1 MGGDVLSDL
10 LARRA
15 VLRGTAPF
23 LTYLDHR
30 AGTADTLSWVEVDAA
45 ADRVAAWTAA
55 RTLPG
60 DRVAVLAEQG
70 PDWVCAF
77 LGVLRAGRIAVPLHS
92 PRLPVDT
99 ARLTHVLRDSAPA
112 LCLTTRADLDA
123 VRTFVAGLDTAV
135 AAVADLPP
143 APRPPVAVT
152 TGDVAYLQYSGA
164 RAGVMIT
171 HGNLVA
177 NARQAMLACRADVGS
192 VAVSW
197 LPLFHDMGLVLGIA
211 GPVVHGTR
219 TVLMDPIAFLERP
232 VRWLRALA
240 NHRDTVTAA
249 PNFAYGFTAS
259 RVTVADRAGLDLSG
273 VRTMLDGAEMV
284 APSTIDRFQR
294 TFAGCGLRPDAHRV
308 TYGRAE
314 ATLMVTATP
323 PDEPRRLTVDRVALG
338 LGALVPAATG
348 VTLVSSGRP
357 AGQEVRI
364 VEAGHVL
371 PAGRI
376 GEIWVRGRNV
386 AAGYWRDPVRTAATF
401 HGELPGE
408 QGRWLLTGDVGAWH
422 DGELYVTGRTSDVI
436 VLDGRAYH
444 PQDIES
450 VVESAHPAIRSRHV
464 AAVAVPGEDGDRVVV
479 LAERS
484 RWQLRVDRAEVDAAV
499 RDAMTL
505 LAPVEVVL
513 LAPGTLPTTDAG
525 AVSRSA
531 SRQAYLDGAF
541 GPPVSTE
548 ANTEVSTE
556 VST

>member
-10 LARRA
+10 VARRA
-15 VLRGTAPF
+15 ALRGDTSF
-23 LTYLDHR
+23 LTYLDHQD
-30 AGTADTLSWVEVDAA
+30 GTTDTLSWAELDAA
-45 ADRVAAWTAA
+45 VDRVAAWTVT

-99 ARLTHVLRDSAPA
+99 GRLAHVLRDSAPA
-112 LCLTTRADLDA
+112 ICLTTRADLDA
-123 VRTFVAGLDTAV
+123 VRTFVSGLDTDV
-135 AAVADLPP
+135 AAVADLP
-143 APRPPVAVT
+143 ATRCPPVEVT
-152 TGDVAYLQYSGA
+152 SGDVAYLQYSGSQ
-164 RAGVMIT
+164 AGVMIT
-171 HGNLVA
+171 HGNLVT
-177 NARQAMLACRADVGS
+177 NARQVMLACRADVGS
-192 VAVSW
+192 VVVSW
-197 LPLFHDMGLVLGIA
+197 LPLFHDMGLVLGVA

-219 TVLMDPIAFLERP
+219 TVLMDPVAFLERP

-259 RVTVADRAGLDLSG
+259 RVTSAERAGLDLSG
-273 VRTMLDGAEMV
+273 VRTILDGGEVV
-284 APSTIDRFQR
+284 APSTIDRFHR
-294 TFAGCGLRPDAHRV
+294 TFAACGLRPSTHRV

-314 ATLMVTATP
+314 ATLLIAVTP
-323 PDEPRRLTVDRVALG
+323 PGEPRRVTVDRAALG

-348 VTLVSSGRP
+348 VTLVSAGRP

-364 VEAGHVL
+364 VADGRVL
-371 PAGRI
+371 PDGQV
-376 GEIWVRGRNV
+376 GEIWVRGQNV
-386 AAGYWRDPVRTAATF
+386 GAGYWRDPVRTAATF
-401 HGELPGE
+401 HGELSGAP
-408 QGRWLLTGDVGAWH
+408 GRWLRTGDVGGWH

-436 VLDGRAYH
+436 VLDGRDYH

-464 AAVAVPGEDGDRVVV
+464 AAVAVPGQDGDRVVV

-484 RWQLRVDRAEVDAAV
+484 RWQLRVDLAEVEAAV
-499 RDAMTL
+499 RDAMTWL
-505 LAPVEVVL
+505 EAVEVVL

-541 GPPVSTE
+541 ARPVST
-548 ANTEVSTE
+548 
-556 VST
+556 